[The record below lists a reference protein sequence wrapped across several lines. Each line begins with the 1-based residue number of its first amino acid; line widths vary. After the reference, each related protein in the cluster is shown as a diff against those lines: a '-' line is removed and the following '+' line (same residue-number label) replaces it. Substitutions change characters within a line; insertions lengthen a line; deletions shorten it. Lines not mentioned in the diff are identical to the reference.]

1 MNGHAEVL
9 FSLSSIAR
17 CACWA
22 IMAALATTA
31 GAVEVYRWVDDNGQV
46 HLSDQVPRKY
56 KKDATRIEVPTPK
69 AQDATQEPPA
79 EPLVKIPV
87 KKGEGKKPPEEQ
99 APVSEKPADE
109 AAKSASSTD
118 EAPAENK
125 EETECERLQRLYQ
138 ESEACFARF
147 RTATGGVKAE
157 AFRHCKDQPDPSARC
172 GIVKLPEPGEQPTA
186 K

>member
-1 MNGHAEVL
+1 MNGNAVVL
-9 FSLSSIAR
+9 FNLKSTAR
-17 CACWA
+17 WA
-22 IMAALATTA
+22 FGVMMAVVATTA
-31 GAVEVYRWVDDNGQV
+31 GAVEIYRWVDDNGQV
-46 HLSDQVPRKY
+46 HISDQVPRKY
-56 KKDATRIEVPTPK
+56 KKEATRIEVPTPK
-69 AQDATQEPPA
+69 AQDAAQEPPA

-87 KKGEGKKPPEEQ
+87 KKGEQKKSVEQ
-99 APVSEKPADE
+99 TPTSEKTAEEADKTVSAADE
-109 AAKSASSTD
+109 APT
-118 EAPAENK
+118 ENK

-172 GIVKLPEPGEQPTA
+172 GIVKLPEPGEQPPA